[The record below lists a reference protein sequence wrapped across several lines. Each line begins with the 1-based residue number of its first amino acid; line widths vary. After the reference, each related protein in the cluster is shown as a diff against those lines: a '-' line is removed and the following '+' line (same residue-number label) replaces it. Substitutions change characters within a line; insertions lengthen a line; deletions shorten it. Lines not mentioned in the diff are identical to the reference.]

1 MNDKMNKKNVVI
13 SLFAGLFV
21 GFLSGFFGGGGGM
34 IVVPLFVF
42 LLGLTQKEAQA
53 TAIFTIL
60 PLTITS
66 SIIYIIK
73 GKVVFDNL
81 AFTSLGFVVG
91 GILGAYL
98 LKKINNKVL
107 RVIFALLMIV
117 AGIKI
122 IV

>member
-1 MNDKMNKKNVVI
+1 MKKKISKKNIII
-13 SLFAGLFV
+13 SLIGGLFV

-60 PLTITS
+60 PLTIAS

-73 GKVVFDNL
+73 GKVVWDNL
-81 AFTSLGFVVG
+81 AFASLGFVVG
-91 GILGAYL
+91 GVIGAYL

-107 RVIFALLMIV
+107 RVIFALLMIG

-122 IV
+122 II

>member
-1 MNDKMNKKNVVI
+1 MSKKNVVI
-13 SLFAGLFV
+13 CLFAGLFV

-42 LLGLTQKEAQA
+42 LLGLMQKEAQA

-60 PLTITS
+60 PLTLAS
-66 SIIYIIK
+66 SIIYIVN

-81 AFTSLGFVVG
+81 AFASLGFIVG

-107 RVIFALLMIV
+107 RVIFALLMIG

>member
-1 MNDKMNKKNVVI
+1 MNIKMNKKNVVI

-42 LLGLTQKEAQA
+42 LSGLTQKEAQA

-60 PLTITS
+60 PLTIVS
-66 SIIYIIK
+66 SIIYIIN

-81 AFTSLGFVVG
+81 AFASLGFVVG

-107 RVIFALLMIV
+107 RVIFALLMIG

>member
-66 SIIYIIK
+66 SIIYIIN

-81 AFTSLGFVVG
+81 AFASLGFVVG

>member
-1 MNDKMNKKNVVI
+1 MNTKMSKKKIFI
-13 SLFAGLFV
+13 SLIGGLFV

-42 LLGLTQKEAQA
+42 LLGLSQKEAQA

-60 PLTITS
+60 PLTVAS
-66 SIIYIIK
+66 SIIYILNGNVI
-73 GKVVFDNL
+73 FDNL
-81 AFTSLGFVVG
+81 AFASLGFVVG
-91 GILGAYL
+91 GVLGAYL

-107 RVIFALLMIV
+107 RVIFALLMIA
-117 AGIKI
+117 AGIKM